1 MFHPALIGA
10 IYCDYLHAAELEKKL
25 YDLKKFIK
33 ALHETVPRSD
43 KPEEDQL
50 ASTEVPVWLSKD
62 LAVKIRR
69 LTLVSLIRKRLGE
82 GMQTSLN

>member
-1 MFHPALIGA
+1 MYVLQLP
-10 IYCDYLHAAELEKKL
+10 AAELEKKL

-50 ASTEVPVWLSKD
+50 ASVEVPVWLSKE
-62 LAVKIRR
+62 LGIKIRS
-69 LTLVSLIRKRLGE
+69 LTLVSLTRKARYPL
-82 GMQTSLN
+82 